1 MLAGLALG
9 LSPREAEE
17 VSARLNLGAEWARVV
32 RDTAA
37 VRELLGELESDL
49 APSRVYS
56 GLLHGRHESA
66 VSAPTAPVRRGACAL
81 HRRSGNQPLKAM
93 RPRRRYVGGQRPRRR
108 YVGGRRPAPTAPVR
122 RGAATSAPV
131 SRAVSN
137 LRLYLS
143 RLRHVSTSLSGGDIV
158 AMGVPEGPRV
168 GEVLRELLEARLD
181 GTVESEE
188 EERELA
194 SRRMERG

>member
-1 MLAGLALG
+1 M
-9 LSPREAEE
+9 
-17 VSARLNLGAEWARVV
+17 
-32 RDTAA
+32 
-37 VRELLGELESDL
+37 GE
-49 APSRVYS
+49 
-56 GLLHGRHESA
+56 
-66 VSAPTAPVRRGACAL
+66 APTAPVGRGTAEPTA
-81 HRRSGNQPLKAM
+81 K
-93 RPRRRYVGGQRPRRR
+93 
-108 YVGGRRPAPTAPVR
+108 GGRAHG
-122 RGAATSAPV
+122 GAHGAG
-131 SRAVSN
+131 

-194 SRRMERG
+194 SRRAHGGAHGAGK